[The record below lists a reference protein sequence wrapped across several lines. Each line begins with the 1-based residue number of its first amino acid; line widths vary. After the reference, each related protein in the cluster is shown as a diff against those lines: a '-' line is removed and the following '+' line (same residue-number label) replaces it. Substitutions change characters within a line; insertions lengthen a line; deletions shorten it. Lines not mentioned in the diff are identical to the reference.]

1 MCTKSGTC
9 WQSNGRAV
17 IHWAEGESEDALCEK
32 FTASGQVPSTPPVSL
47 TLKKT
52 LKVSFL
58 PSRGG
63 RLEKWLQGVT
73 FTPQDLPVISSPS
86 LGTGRHICMSVC
98 LSAGRWD
105 LRTHLHDSCV
115 TAPHW
120 SCCWKL
126 KRMPEKGRGGQK
138 PTQLKGMLSTREDST
153 VLLRPGASLELFKGA
168 RRSKQSVC
176 DSFFLQVKAAKL
188 YPNRIDSQTWCLCV
202 CAQLLSRVRLFM
214 TLWTVAH

>member
-1 MCTKSGTC
+1 MEEGWKSDFRV
-9 WQSNGRAV
+9 W
-17 IHWAEGESEDALCEK
+17 L
-32 FTASGQVPSTPPVSL
+32 SL
-47 TLKKT
+47 HKT
-52 LKVSFL
+52 FLSFL
-58 PSRGG
+58 LPPWG
-63 RLEKWLQGVT
+63 QADT
-73 FTPQDLPVISSPS
+73 F
-86 LGTGRHICMSVC
+86 GTSVC

-126 KRMPEKGRGGQK
+126 ERTPEKGRGGQK
-138 PTQLKGMLSTREDST
+138 LTQLKGMLSTRKDST

-176 DSFFLQVKAAKL
+176 GSFFLQVRAAKL
-188 YPNRIDSQTWCLCV
+188 YPNRISSATWCLCV
-202 CAQLLSRVRLFM
+202 CAQSLSRVWLFT